1 MGWILQQHGLAAR
14 SEFGFDE
21 RFDAMVA
28 GIVAHF
34 LRQHDLRRERCWIAT
49 LEGEPVGCV
58 FLVRRSRT
66 TAQLRLLWVD
76 RRARGLGIGSALV
89 RACVAFARRAGYS
102 KMVLG
107 TDDVAVA
114 ARSIYAA
121 AGFQRVAAKPHRGF
135 GRKLVGETWELDL

>member
-14 SEFGFDE
+14 SEFGLDE
-21 RFDAMVA
+21 RFEAMVA
-28 GIVAHF
+28 GIVADF
-34 LRQHDLRRERCWIAT
+34 LHQHDPRRERCWIAT

-66 TAQLRLLWVD
+66 TAQLP
-76 RRARGLGIGSALV
+76 
-89 RACVAFARRAGYS
+89 
-102 KMVLG
+102 

-121 AGFQRVAAKPHRGF
+121 AGFQRVAAKPRREF
-135 GRKLVGETWELDL
+135 GRKLVGETWELAF